1 MTIFVIKDA
10 KECEISCG
18 PEMSGHGVRVSPVL
32 SILGIE
38 TRLQLAITF
47 LVVTLIVVTTL
58 GGSGGAPWVFL
69 TYRTCLVAIAI
80 LSALGSRNIT
90 DLKVCRKF
98 LGALLC
104 LFALMLI
111 SVLRI
116 PGSHFEGFY
125 LWSKYLLFAVAFVNL
140 ANFARY
146 QSARWRG
153 FMLVTIVAV
162 ELGHLLPDLVRNS
175 SVVAGFSKNN
185 ANYFATFLLIGLA
198 ATVAAAIF
206 ATVTQWRIAA
216 GVSAAVLLFGIVRTS
231 SRGATIAVLAMLAV
245 AAIRARGRIPRQ
257 VWLGVGLAGLLAA
270 ILTSP
275 YLIQK
280 FLDRGEKDPYNYART
295 EIWKT
300 SLHVIAQKPVLGVG
314 LGQFFHIS
322 KRFTL
327 PVDGTVARYMKR
339 AQMAHNE
346 YLQHIA
352 ELGFPAALL
361 LFALLGYLVYRAAI
375 GANSAWPDL
384 RCFHEAALL
393 AGIGVGVHALVD
405 NCWIIP
411 VTASGLVVLALADP
425 LPLTRKESFFRWRVP
440 QLAFGGIAIAALYV
454 YFIAIPGI
462 GLYYNDEGHKAYDR
476 DDFATAERYHLAAI
490 GIVPNHPLFLDNLG
504 MVYLQEFS
512 EKRDPKLLAP
522 AREYFQRAID
532 ASPQSLDPHVHMETV
547 LIRSLTGD
555 SSRDRAT
562 NEEVIRVDK
571 EMLEID
577 PFLPFAR
584 KNLASAYYNV
594 GEIDQAFL
602 ELRRAIEDEP
612 NYVPGYLTLGTWYGE
627 HGDPVAGQ
635 RYTAAGVSIISK
647 YRNFKPTQPYEGVLL
662 GRPDPS
668 WIALTAPKQ

>member
-1 MTIFVIKDA
+1 
-10 KECEISCG
+10 
-18 PEMSGHGVRVSPVL
+18 
-32 SILGIE
+32 
-38 TRLQLAITF
+38 
-47 LVVTLIVVTTL
+47 
-58 GGSGGAPWVFL
+58 VFL
-69 TYRTCLVAIAI
+69 TYRTSLVAIAI
-80 LSALGSRNIT
+80 LSAIGSHNIT
-90 DLKVCRKF
+90 ELKICRKF

-125 LWSKYLLFAVAFVNL
+125 LWSRYLLFAVAFVNL

-153 FMLVTIVAV
+153 FLFATIVTV
-162 ELGHLLPDLVRNS
+162 QLGHLLPDLVRNP
-175 SVVAGFSKNN
+175 SVVTGFSKNN

-206 ATVTQWRIAA
+206 ATVTEWRIAA

-231 SRGATIAVLAMLAV
+231 SRGATIAVVAMLTV
-245 AAIRARGRIPRQ
+245 TAIRARGRIPRQ

-270 ILTSP
+270 ILISP
-275 YLIQK
+275 LLVQK

-300 SLHVIAQKPVLGVG
+300 SLHVIAEKPVLGVG

-361 LFALLGYLVYRAAI
+361 LFGLLGYLIYRAAI
-375 GANSAWPDL
+375 GGNSAWPDL
-384 RCFHEAALL
+384 RCFHEAALF

-411 VTASGLVVLALADP
+411 VTASGLVILALADP
-425 LPLTRKESFFRWRVP
+425 LPLTRKESSFTRRSQQGWRAL
-440 QLAFGGIAIAALYV
+440 QLSFGGIAVAALYV

-522 AREYFQRAID
+522 AKEYFQRAID
-532 ASPQSLDPHVHMETV
+532 TSPQSLDPHVHMETV
-547 LIRSLTGD
+547 LVRSLTGD
-555 SSRDRAT
+555 PERDRAL
-562 NEEVIRVDK
+562 NEEIIRVDK
-571 EMLEID
+571 EMLEVD

-584 KNLASAYYNV
+584 KNLAGAYYNI

-612 NYVPGYLTLGTWYGE
+612 NYVPGYLTLGIWYGE

-635 RYTAAGVSIISK
+635 RYTAAGVSIINR
-647 YRNFKPTQPYEGVLL
+647 YRNFKPTEPYEGVLL